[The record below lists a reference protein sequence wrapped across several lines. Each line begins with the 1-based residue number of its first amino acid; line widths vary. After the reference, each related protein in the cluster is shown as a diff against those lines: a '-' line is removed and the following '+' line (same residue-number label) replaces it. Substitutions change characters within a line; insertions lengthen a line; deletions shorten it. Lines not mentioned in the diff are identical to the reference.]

1 MLGAGCSLPG
11 VAPTKLLLEFDGPT
25 ARKTIPNCQN
35 YRVFVLASTDAKN
48 TGGRVQ
54 YLHAV
59 ASIENTSNLRIILQ
73 ASNFFDQCSNEAL
86 PQTDESCIVTS
97 I

>member
-35 YRVFVLASTDAKN
+35 YRVCFSNQRMQKILVVEFN
-48 TGGRVQ
+48 TFMLSR
-54 YLHAV
+54 A
-59 ASIENTSNLRIILQ
+59 LRILRICE
-73 ASNFFDQCSNEAL
+73 SYFKRVTFSINAL
-86 PQTDESCIVTS
+86 TRLCLRPTS
-97 I
+97 RV